1 MPVTAMCRAIVVDD
15 VGGGRLAARHLID
28 LGHTELA
35 FVGDPPRLPLG
46 FSSSRLRLRGVRRE
60 VAAGPARVCRRT
72 ASRPR
77 AHGQTIAADLDPRA
91 APHGPDRP
99 TAILCASDAQAIGAL
114 EAAASLGVEVPS
126 ELSIVGYDDI
136 ELAAYVGLTTVRQ
149 PLYDMGVAASRW
161 LIGALR
167 GSGEGPL
174 REIAEFV
181 VVARRT
187 SGPPPSRHHRGP
199 V

>member
-1 MPVTAMCRAIVVDD
+1 MSRITVDD
-15 VGGGRLAARHLID
+15 VGGGALAARHVID

-46 FSSSRLRLRGVRRE
+46 SSSSRLRLRGVRRE
-60 VAAGPARVCRRT
+60 VQRARLRLQADRVAT
-72 ASRPR
+72 G
-77 AHGQTIAADLDPRA
+77 AHGQMIAADLTRELLRRA
-91 APHGPDRP
+91 DRP
-99 TAILCASDAQAIGAL
+99 TAILCASDVQAIGAL
-114 EAAASLGVEVPS
+114 EAAASLGVEVPT
-126 ELSIVGYDDI
+126 EVSIVGYDDI

-174 REIAEFV
+174 REIAECV